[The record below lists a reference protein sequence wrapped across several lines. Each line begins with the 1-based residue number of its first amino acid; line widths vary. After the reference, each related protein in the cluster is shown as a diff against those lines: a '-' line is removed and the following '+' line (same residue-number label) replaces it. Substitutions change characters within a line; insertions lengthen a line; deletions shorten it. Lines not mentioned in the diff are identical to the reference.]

1 MMQPRIY
8 PWNEP
13 LWRMLPERD
22 RLRPVMLLTGPA
34 GVGKAAFA
42 MAMAHGLLCSQPDA
56 ARHAC
61 GRCPACRLALAG
73 NHPDLRVLGG
83 EDEQEDDN
91 RVGGEGGPTTTTKG
105 SRWIKVGSVRQLADF
120 LAFSAH
126 LGGRKVVV
134 VDQADR
140 LHPSA
145 ANAMLK
151 TLEEPPSLTHFL
163 LVSGRAARLP
173 ATVRSRCVTLTFAL
187 PGVELGVKWLREQ
200 GAARPELAL
209 AQAGSAPLAALAL
222 DAPEFWSVRDAFVEA
237 VLSRDDFDP
246 VAVVDRLGQ
255 DSLPTIVQALQR
267 WCYDLV
273 SFAASGVIR
282 YNPDCAQIL
291 HRLAARD
298 SSLRLLRFQRQLNEV
313 VRSIEHPLNAR
324 LVAQRCLFGYRAALS
339 GTEA

>member
-1 MMQPRIY
+1 VTQPLVH
-8 PWNEP
+8 PWNEA
-13 LWRMLPERD
+13 LWRLLPERD
-22 RLRPVMLLTGPA
+22 QLRPVMLLSGPA

-42 MAMAHGLLCSQPDA
+42 MALAHALLCSQPDA
-56 ARHAC
+56 DRRAC
-61 GRCPACRLALAG
+61 GRCSGCRLALAG

-83 EDEQEDDN
+83 EEEQEDQDSGSGD
-91 RVGGEGGPTTTTKG
+91 GGTAK
-105 SRWIKVGSVRQLADF
+105 SKSNRWIKVGSVRQLADF

-134 VDQADR
+134 VEQADR

-173 ATVRSRCVTLTFAL
+173 ATVRSRCVTLTFAV
-187 PGVELGVKWLREQ
+187 PGIELSVSWLREQ

-209 AQAGSAPLAALAL
+209 AQAGSAPLMALAL
-222 DAPEFWSVRDAFVEA
+222 DAPEYWSVRDAFVEA
-237 VLSRDDFDP
+237 VLARDDFDP

-255 DSLPTIVQALQR
+255 DSLPAIVQALQR
-267 WCYDLV
+267 WCYDLT
-273 SFAASGVIR
+273 SLAASGVIR

-291 HRLAARD
+291 HRLADRH
-298 SSLRLLRFQRQLNEV
+298 LLLSMSRFQRQLNEV

>member
-1 MMQPRIY
+1 VTQSLVH
-8 PWNEP
+8 PWNEA
-13 LWRMLPERD
+13 LWRVLPERD
-22 RLRPVMLLTGPA
+22 QLPPVMLLSGPA

-42 MAMAHGLLCSQPDA
+42 MALAHGLLCSQLDA
-56 ARHAC
+56 DRRAC
-61 GRCPACRLALAG
+61 GRCSACRLALAG

-83 EDEQEDDN
+83 GEEQEDEDSS
-91 RVGGEGGPTTTTKG
+91 GGDGGTAKTKA

-134 VDQADR
+134 VEQADR

-187 PGVELGVKWLREQ
+187 PGIELGISWLSAQ

-209 AQAGSAPLAALAL
+209 AQAGSAPLTALAL
-222 DAPEFWSVRDAFVEA
+222 DVPEYWSVRDAFVEA
-237 VLSRDDFDP
+237 VLAREDFDP

-255 DSLPTIVQALQR
+255 DSLPIIVQALQR
-267 WCYDLV
+267 WCYDLA
-273 SFAASGVIR
+273 SLAASGVIR

-291 HRLAARD
+291 HRLAARG
-298 SSLRLLRFQRQLNEV
+298 SLLPMLRFQRQLNEV

-324 LVAQRCLFGYRAALS
+324 LVAQRCLFGYKAAVS

>member
-1 MMQPRIY
+1 MQPLIY

-13 LWRMLPERD
+13 LWRVLPERD

-34 GVGKAAFA
+34 GVGKGAFA
-42 MAMAHGLLCSQPDA
+42 MAMAHGLLCAQPDL

-61 GRCPACRLALAG
+61 GKCTACRLALAG
-73 NHPDLRVLGG
+73 NHPDLRMLGG
-83 EDEQEDDN
+83 EEEKEDDD
-91 RVGGEGGPTTTTKG
+91 GEGSSTARTKG

-145 ANAMLK
+145 ANALLK
-151 TLEEPPSLTHFL
+151 TLEEPPSLTYFL

-187 PGVELGVKWLREQ
+187 PSAELGVKWLREQ

-209 AQAGSAPLAALAL
+209 AQAGSAPLTALAL
-222 DAPEFWSVRDAFVEA
+222 NAPEFWSVRDAFVEA
-237 VLSRDDFDP
+237 VLTRDDFDP

-255 DSLPTIVQALQR
+255 DSLPMIVQALQR

-273 SFAASGVIR
+273 SLAANGVIR

-291 HRLAARD
+291 HRLAAR
-298 SSLRLLRFQRQLNEV
+298 SSLLHVLRFQRQLNEV

-324 LVAQRCLFGYRAALS
+324 LVAQRCLFGYRAALR